1 MEGDFNMI
9 ISNVEIA
16 KRIEARGYD
25 FNKALEGIDAGR
37 TPDDEG
43 LEITEEELAEI
54 IDGICL
60 SFEIDKEE
68 TM

>member
-1 MEGDFNMI
+1 MI

-16 KRIEARGYD
+16 KRIEARGYN

-37 TPDDEG
+37 TPDDEE
-43 LEITEEELAEI
+43 LEITNEELEEV
-54 IDGICL
+54 IDSICL
-60 SFEIDKEE
+60 SFEIEKEE

>member
-1 MEGDFNMI
+1 MI

-16 KRIEARGYD
+16 KRIETRGYN

-37 TPDDEG
+37 TPEDEG
-43 LEITEEELAEI
+43 LEITEEELKEM
-54 IDGICL
+54 IDNICL
-60 SFEIDKEE
+60 SFEIEKEE